1 MNEHADAVKQARKI
15 ARETVAL
22 LSSLDIA
29 PTPSNYALFYH
40 YLSGTNAELT
50 QTIDILRSNHQEF
63 DLLRCHYLCE
73 RFFGSQAFNPA
84 PSSHSAG
91 IHAGSSVHSRLIDA
105 RPPHMTD
112 SPLPNPFGDIANSSE
127 DSGQNSTSS
136 TGTNGNI
143 DDDTVSSEIS
153 RLRQDLEEMRK
164 EAMTDPLTGIANR
177 KMFDQQLRNR
187 AMEAMET
194 GTPLCLLMIDV
205 DHFKQFNDT
214 YGHQTGDQVIRLL
227 AQTLRNNIKGR
238 DTAARYG
245 GEEFSV
251 ILPRTDV
258 ANARRLAEIIR
269 QNVGQKHVI
278 SEIDGSPIEKI
289 TVSIGIGCF
298 DYGEPLG
305 RLIQR
310 ADQALYLAK
319 QKGRDCVVT
328 EDELNQANDSAP
340 LKPETPVQPMQM
352 TIPRANDAAEPQL
365 NRDGEHKKPKSIP
378 A

>member
-1 MNEHADAVKQARKI
+1 MNEHVDAARKARKI

-40 YLSGTNAELT
+40 YLSGTSAELT

-63 DLLRCHYLCE
+63 DVLRCHYLCE
-73 RFFGSQAFNPA
+73 RFFGSQAFNPVTA
-84 PSSHSAG
+84 NHVPGMLQNQPLHT
-91 IHAGSSVHSRLIDA
+91 RLIDA
-105 RPPHMTD
+105 HPPHM
-112 SPLPNPFGDIANSSE
+112 ANASLAHE
-127 DSGQNSTSS
+127 DDGGRTAGAATEFEAKPATKS
-136 TGTNGNI
+136 
-143 DDDTVSSEIS
+143 DVESSEIS
-153 RLRQDLEEMRK
+153 RLRQDLEEMRR

-177 KMFDQQLRNR
+177 KMFDLQLRNR

-251 ILPRTDV
+251 ILPRTDMK
-258 ANARRLAEIIR
+258 NARQLAQIIC
-269 QNVGQKHVI
+269 QNVPQQDVI
-278 SEIDGSPIEKI
+278 SEIDGSAIDRI
-289 TVSIGIGCF
+289 TISIGIGCF

-305 RLIQR
+305 HLIQR

-319 QKGRDCVVT
+319 QKGRNCVVT
-328 EDELNQANDSAP
+328 EDALKEEAP
-340 LKPETPVQPMQM
+340 KDVAVSEIPVAQKSH
-352 TIPRANDAAEPQL
+352 AAEPSL
-365 NRDGEHKKPKSIP
+365 TRDDKSKRPKSIT

>member
-1 MNEHADAVKQARKI
+1 MNDHADAINKAQKLAT
-15 ARETVAL
+15 ETVAL
-22 LSSLDIA
+22 LSSLDVA

-40 YLSGTNAELT
+40 YLSGTNPELT
-50 QTIDILRSNHQEF
+50 RTINILRSNHQEF

-73 RFFGSQAFNPA
+73 RFFGSQAFA
-84 PSSHSAG
+84 PTLSG
-91 IHAGSSVHSRLIDA
+91 HAPDYYQGEPSLHSRLIDA
-105 RPPHMTD
+105 HPPHMSETAIFAPAHD
-112 SPLPNPFGDIANSSE
+112 GINSNKDNTEKARHSDQSKE
-127 DSGQNSTSS
+127 
-136 TGTNGNI
+136 
-143 DDDTVSSEIS
+143 DDTVSSEIS

-187 AMEAMET
+187 AMEAMEN

-227 AQTLRNNIKGR
+227 AQTLRDNIKGR

-251 ILPRTDV
+251 ILPRTNI
-258 ANARRLAEIIR
+258 ASARQLAEAIR
-269 QNVGQKHVI
+269 NNVRQKNVI
-278 SEIDGSPIEKI
+278 SEVDGTQIEKI

-298 DYGEPLG
+298 EFGEPLG
-305 RLIQR
+305 HLIQR

-319 QKGRDCVVT
+319 QNGRDCVIT
-328 EDELNQANDSAP
+328 EDELDLSANHHSGQPEATTQLLVPQAPKPADPQIRRKNQP
-340 LKPETPVQPMQM
+340 
-352 TIPRANDAAEPQL
+352 
-365 NRDGEHKKPKSIP
+365 KKTKSIP

>member
-1 MNEHADAVKQARKI
+1 MNDHADAINQARKI
-15 ARETVAL
+15 ATETVAL

-40 YLSGTNAELT
+40 YLSGTNPELT
-50 QTIDILRSNHQEF
+50 RTINILRSNHQEF

-73 RFFGSQAFNPA
+73 RFFGSQAFA
-84 PSSHSAG
+84 PTLSG
-91 IHAGSSVHSRLIDA
+91 HAPDYYQGETSLHSRLIDA
-105 RPPHMTD
+105 RPPHMTETAPSHALD
-112 SPLPNPFGDIANSSE
+112 KDAHSAGSPPDNSH
-127 DSGQNSTSS
+127 GP
-136 TGTNGNI
+136 I
-143 DDDTVSSEIS
+143 DDDDVVSSEIS

-187 AMEAMET
+187 AMEAMEN

-205 DHFKQFNDT
+205 DYFKQFNDT

-251 ILPRTDV
+251 ILPRTNI
-258 ANARRLAEIIR
+258 ASARHLAEAIR
-269 QNVGQKHVI
+269 NNVRQKNVI
-278 SEIDGSPIEKI
+278 SEVDGSSIEKI

-298 DYGEPLG
+298 EFGEPLG
-305 RLIQR
+305 HLIQR

-328 EDELNQANDSAP
+328 EEELDAPVNQPTGLTEAP
-340 LKPETPVQPMQM
+340 PAMLVPQAPKP
-352 TIPRANDAAEPQL
+352 ADPQI
-365 NRDGEHKKPKSIP
+365 RRKSKPSKPKNIP